1 MGVDDHDG
9 STEGMRRL
17 LRELEQDRPV
27 PLPLEVVADADQAEA
42 RLRGID
48 EVDAHG
54 ADDLAVAHEEM
65 RKMTGLELVRVVL
78 VVGVPRQQ
86 RREDRITTDGVI
98 GDPIIGR
105 LRRPQRVAIAGI
117 GHVSSCRIRSRLPV

>member
-1 MGVDDHDG
+1 M
-9 STEGMRRL
+9 
-17 LRELEQDRPV
+17 
-27 PLPLEVVADADQAEA
+27 PLPLEIVADADRRRRAC
-42 RLRGID
+42 GID

-54 ADDLAVAHEEM
+54 TDDLAIAHEEV

-78 VVGVPRQQ
+78 IVGVPRQQ

-105 LRRPQRVAIAGI
+105 LRRSQRVTIAGI
-117 GHVSSCRIRSRLPV
+117 GHGSSCRIRSRLPV

>member
-1 MGVDDHDG
+1 MGVDDHHG
-9 STEGMRRL
+9 SAEGMRRL
-17 LRELEQDRPV
+17 LRELEQDRAV

-54 ADDLAVAHEEM
+54 TDDLAVAHEEM

-86 RREDRITTDGVI
+86 RREDRITADGVI
-98 GDPIIGR
+98 GDHCGGR
-105 LRRPQRVAIAGI
+105 SV
-117 GHVSSCRIRSRLPV
+117 